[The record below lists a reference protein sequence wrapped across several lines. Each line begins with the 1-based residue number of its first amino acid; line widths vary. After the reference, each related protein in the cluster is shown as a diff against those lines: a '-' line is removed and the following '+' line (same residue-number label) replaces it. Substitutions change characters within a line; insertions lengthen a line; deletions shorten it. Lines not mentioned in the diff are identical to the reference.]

1 MISLSHLAFYGTIEN
16 MKRTST
22 LKWWDIALLTLL
34 LFGQAIYHSTLYY
47 LDLMQ
52 ASNQEA
58 QITANVTRTATQD
71 YQMFLLQAGLLGL
84 AVIYLA
90 LRGFE
95 ITRWFRR
102 VGVLSTL
109 AGIALFILVAGLSDV
124 LYLLVTPGELS
135 YYFQPH
141 TFDWGRIGGLL
152 TSNLQLSTV
161 LYAMLNG
168 FYEEIYFIGICLS
181 THPRYR
187 THYFLFSLLVRFAFH
202 TYQGLVSA
210 AIITLVLGPIYFI
223 LHRLYK
229 EKSLYPII
237 LSHILADIFGLS
249 ILYYLFA

>member
-1 MISLSHLAFYGTIEN
+1 

-34 LFGQAIYHSTLYY
+34 LFGQAIYHSTLFYVE
-47 LDLMQ
+47 LTQ
-52 ASNQEA
+52 SSNPET
-58 QITANVTRTATQD
+58 QIAENVSRSAAQD
-71 YQMFLLQAGLLGL
+71 YQMLLLQAGLLGL

-102 VGVLSTL
+102 VGLLSTL

-124 LYLLVTPGELS
+124 AYLIMTPGGFA
-135 YYFQPH
+135 YYLQPH
-141 TFDWGRIGGLL
+141 TFDWAKSWALL
-152 TSNLQLSTV
+152 TSNLQLSTI

-187 THYFLFSLLVRFAFH
+187 TQYFLFSLLVRFAFH
-202 TYQGLVSA
+202 TYQGLISA
-210 AIITLVLGPIYFI
+210 TIITLVLGPVYFI